1 MNNIYKVIWS
11 KAKNCY
17 VVASE
22 IARSHTKSA
31 TGSGKIGGVTRR
43 SLLASLMALSLL
55 CGGLGVASAEVDVK
69 VDVSSAPGAVEVY
82 TKTGVDTLL
91 NDKADKTALGTKA
104 NATEVV
110 KNTTDIATNKANITA
125 LQSELGNKA
134 DKSTVTTALDAKADA
149 TALNG
154 KANTDLSNL
163 TADGVNKIKET
174 MSADMEKKANK
185 DTVTAL
191 VGRVGGLESTVGG
204 ASGGLVKG
212 VADLN
217 AKTTKITYDAALG
230 TSVDGVTFN
239 AGKVTNVTS
248 INGTEIGTNVDGNY
262 IHQDSSIWG
271 NMKNV
276 DTQVKIN
283 ADNIETNKNAITN
296 LDAGLQK
303 EVADREA
310 ADAEINKKIGSIDN
324 NQTEYVKEDQTIS
337 QNLTKLD
344 NKLKD
349 TNDRT
354 GGITRNDAESK
365 TIIEKKVTVDSNGNV
380 TAEGKLKAGSV
391 DAGAITTTGAV
402 NAGSLIVT
410 DASNLKG
417 DVTMDKTLSVTG
429 DTKLGALNVTGESS
443 LKDTQVNGTLT
454 TTGKATFKEAV
465 EMDKGLTVTS
475 GDTTLQNTDVK
486 GALNVTGESSLKDT
500 QVNGTL
506 TTTGKAT
513 FKEAVEMDKG
523 LTVTSGDTTLQNT
536 DVKGAL
542 NVTGESSLKNT
553 TVGGTLGV
561 TGETTLNDKLT
572 AKGEATF
579 EKNVT
584 VKEDLTVKG
593 ELKTDK
599 ISMKNTDTDPDGTI
613 HRSATT
619 ITADG
624 ITHNGEVEK
633 SGVITKS
640 QFTHTEEGSETYAKK
655 GNTANWTETR
665 SDVKADGVKTKVED
679 SKKNR
684 TNTSQT
690 ADGIKGYATDKDG
703 NRTYTK
709 VTATENS
716 FQVQDKDGKN
726 KNHQVNT
733 MGSSVTEIKNDEGK
747 ITKTE
752 QTAENITNTAKDGTI
767 KNDAK
772 DIVNNASGNISNKSQ
787 TMDTTVTGK
796 ATESYGSLDTTVNG
810 NETHIVKGTKT
821 ETVDGKV
828 TENYNAGQATKVTGN
843 QDIHVTGKQTN
854 TVEGGQ
860 ENIISGGQIN
870 SITGDQTTTV
880 TGDISNKAKNI
891 TNEAETKLTDKV
903 GTNTRVLD
911 SEGITD
917 TVPGADGKG
926 STFKQ
931 RIDAIMGNVKT
942 DAGESEVTQ
951 TGDEITSKVGLGEAT
966 NSRVTQKKNLLE
978 AAVTDGTNYNISNDT
993 ANESAK
999 ELRGGTK
1006 VNRQY
1011 DNLNGSQKT
1020 IADGANT
1027 NLSIDT
1033 ASASAKALTDGT
1045 KVNKQQD
1052 NLDSSEKTITNG
1064 TYKTSKVQT
1073 ALDITNTASD
1083 GTITND
1089 AKNIVN
1095 NATGDMTN
1103 TVGGKQTNKI
1113 DGDQVNTIGGSQ
1125 TTTVTGDISNTA
1137 KNITNEAN
1145 TKLTDKVGTNTRVL
1159 DSEGITDTV
1168 PGAGGKGSTFKQ
1180 RIDAIM
1186 GNVKTDAGESEVT
1199 QKGDEITSVVGKGE
1213 ATNSRVTQKKGSLEA
1228 GVTDGTNTN
1237 ASYDVADA
1245 SAKVLSGGTKV
1256 NKLQDNLD
1264 SSEKTI
1270 TNGTYTTSKL
1280 QTALDITNT
1289 AKDGTIT
1296 NDAKNIV
1303 NNATGDMTN
1312 TVGGKLTTTV
1322 TGQATEN
1329 FKGGLKTDITG
1340 EEIHTVTGN
1349 QTNKVTG
1356 KQTNTVEGG
1365 QENIISGGQI
1375 NNITGDQTT
1384 TISGTQTTTARDINR
1399 NASSGM
1405 IDTIDNAYG
1414 TNTETKVAGK
1424 TTTDVS
1430 IKGTGEKGQYIRGAN
1445 ESRDYLIKGTLKNSE
1460 TKTAEATS
1468 TKITDGNGK
1477 TSSTIQDVTQISG
1490 SVTDGTNTSVSNVK
1504 ANSIDSAVTDGSSIS
1519 TINQKKNS
1527 ITSQVTDGT
1536 TITKTEQDTKN
1547 ITNTAKDGI
1556 ITNDAKDIVNNASG
1570 NMTNT
1575 VGGDLKTTVSGNE
1588 LHEVTGKQTNKIDGD
1603 QENTIGGNQTTTV
1616 TGDISNT
1623 AENITNE
1630 ANTKLTDKVGENT
1643 RVLDSEGITDTVGG
1657 STFKQRIDKIMM
1669 ESKDVSIKAEETLT
1683 NEAKVITN
1691 KASEVINNEA
1701 VNINNTATGIITSK
1715 ASEIKNQADKLI
1727 SNKVGENTWENMENG
1742 KITTSIKDGA
1752 KQNLTQSDA
1761 AGTTQSTVDGGKST
1775 VTIQNADGLADAV
1788 TDGTNTSVQNQTA
1801 SAIAAAVKDGAGN
1814 ENASAVNATTSVNT
1828 IKSGSK
1834 ANTVIST
1841 ADGTSFINSE
1851 AAAPVGDGT
1860 EVKTTIKGNTITT
1873 GKVTMDYAEV
1883 MKDLG
1888 VRGNANITGKTT
1900 TGSLEVTGTSTLK
1913 GDVTMGSNATVKKDL
1928 TVEGNTNLKNTK
1940 VDGTLD
1946 VTQKANFGDSVSIA
1960 KDLSVGGNATIKG
1973 DVTASSYKVGDKTY
1987 ISAAGINAND
1997 QKITN
2002 VADGSIS
2009 EGSKDAVN
2017 GGQLYTV
2024 KNDLEG
2030 KVNKV
2035 GANAAAMANLHP
2047 MEFDPDS
2054 KWNIAAAIGNYG
2066 SETAAALGAFYRPND
2081 DVMVNLSTAFGTGEN
2096 MVGGGVSVRL
2106 GKGGNKLSREENNA
2120 LKDQVDNL
2128 TARMDALLS
2137 VLNPN
2142 MSKDFP
2148 DVPENH
2154 WAYEAV
2160 SRLAGNDIVQGY
2172 PDGEFHGDRTMTR
2185 YEMAEIIYNALSR
2198 GAEAEKELV
2207 EEFKPE
2213 LQAMAA
2219 SEKATAEKAEG

>member
-1 MNNIYKVIWS
+1 MFFAKGEIIMNNIYKVIWS

-31 TGSGKIGGVTRR
+31 SGSEKIGGVARHA
-43 SLLASLMALSLL
+43 LLALGAACAIA
-55 CGGLGVASAEVDVK
+55 CGGFVNVWAADT
-69 VDVSSAPGAVEVY
+69 VEAQLAGGSTATVY
-82 TKTGVDTLL
+82 TKEGTELYVADQIRYLTTDGDVLTNKNNIAALQTTTTDQEQKIATNTANIANNAAAL
-91 NDKADKTALGTKA
+91 NDKADKADVYSKTDADTTFATKTELNAKA
-104 NATEVV
+104 NA
-110 KNTTDIATNKANITA
+110 AA
-125 LQSELGNKA
+125 LDTKA
-134 DKSTVTTALDAKADA
+134 DKTYVDTKLDGKADKATTLAGYGINDAYTKDATNTAITTKVNEEKNARELKDAELSGRIDTLSTTVDSKVSKTDLNTTLGNYYTQAETNAAIKNAVDDEKNARENAINGEVTNRNKAIADAIAVEETKRDAAITNAKTELKEKVTEEETKRKEEDAKLEGKITENTTAINNEKAVREAAD
-149 TALNG
+149 
-154 KANTDLSNL
+154 TDLSKRI
-163 TADGVNKIKET
+163 G
-174 MSADMEKKANK
+174 
-185 DTVTAL
+185 TVTEDGKYIKKSATNNVSENL
-191 VGRVGGLESTVGG
+191 KVLDTQ
-204 ASGGLVKG
+204 
-212 VADLN
+212 
-217 AKTTKITYDAALG
+217 AKT
-230 TSVDGVTFN
+230 
-239 AGKVTNVTS
+239 
-248 INGTEIGTNVDGNY
+248 
-262 IHQDSSIWG
+262 
-271 NMKNV
+271 
-276 DTQVKIN
+276 N
-283 ADNIETNKNAITN
+283 ADNIQTNADNIKNNKDEIARVNGELVKTNDYFNAELGKTNDYFNKELGKTNNHFNTELGKTNAALQATNKRTAGIERTDTGVAADNQTVIEGKVHFDQNGNVSGVKDLQTDTIHATGEITSKG
-296 LDAGLQK
+296 LDAG
-303 EVADREA
+303 
-310 ADAEINKKIGSIDN
+310 
-324 NQTEYVKEDQTIS
+324 
-337 QNLTKLD
+337 
-344 NKLKD
+344 
-349 TNDRT
+349 
-354 GGITRNDAESK
+354 
-365 TIIEKKVTVDSNGNV
+365 
-380 TAEGKLKAGSV
+380 AG
-391 DAGAITTTGAV
+391 DI
-402 NAGSLIVT
+402 
-410 DASNLKG
+410 K
-417 DVTMDKTLSVTG
+417 
-429 DTKLGALNVTGESS
+429 
-443 LKDTQVNGTLT
+443 
-454 TTGKATFKEAV
+454 TTGKVSA
-465 EMDKGLTVTS
+465 
-475 GDTTLQNTDVK
+475 GDVST
-486 GALNVTGESSLKDT
+486 
-500 QVNGTL
+500 GTL
-506 TTTGKAT
+506 ETTGDAT
-513 FKEAVEMDKG
+513 I
-523 LTVTSGDTTLQNT
+523 
-536 DVKGAL
+536 
-542 NVTGESSLKNT
+542 
-553 TVGGTLGV
+553 GG
-561 TGETTLNDKLT
+561 
-572 AKGEATF
+572 
-579 EKNVT
+579 
-584 VKEDLTVKG
+584 DLTVNG

-599 ISMKNTDTDPDGTI
+599 IAMENKKTDADGT
-613 HRSATT
+613 RYNSSTT

-624 ITHNGEVEK
+624 ITHIGEVEK
-633 SGVITKS
+633 NGVITKS

-655 GNTANWTETR
+655 GNTANWTETS
-665 SDVKADGVKTKVED
+665 SDVKADGVTTKVED

-684 TNTSQT
+684 TNTSQA

-703 NRTYTK
+703 NKTYTK

-733 MGSSVTEIKNDEGK
+733 MGSSVTEITNAAGAT
-747 ITKTE
+747 TKTE
-752 QTAENITNTAKDGTI
+752 QTAENITNIAQSGTI
-767 KNDAK
+767 TNDAQN
-772 DIVNNASGNISNKSQ
+772 IVNNAS
-787 TMDTTVTGK
+787 
-796 ATESYGSLDTTVNG
+796 
-810 NETHIVKGTKT
+810 
-821 ETVDGKV
+821 
-828 TENYNAGQATKVTGN
+828 EN
-843 QDIHVTGKQTN
+843 
-854 TVEGGQ
+854 
-860 ENIISGGQIN
+860 
-870 SITGDQTTTV
+870 
-880 TGDISNKAKNI
+880 
-891 TNEAETKLTDKV
+891 
-903 GTNTRVLD
+903 
-911 SEGITD
+911 
-917 TVPGADGKG
+917 
-926 STFKQ
+926 
-931 RIDAIMGNVKT
+931 
-942 DAGESEVTQ
+942 
-951 TGDEITSKVGLGEAT
+951 
-966 NSRVTQKKNLLE
+966 
-978 AAVTDGTNYNISNDT
+978 
-993 ANESAK
+993 
-999 ELRGGTK
+999 
-1006 VNRQY
+1006 
-1011 DNLNGSQKT
+1011 
-1020 IADGANT
+1020 
-1027 NLSIDT
+1027 
-1033 ASASAKALTDGT
+1033 
-1045 KVNKQQD
+1045 
-1052 NLDSSEKTITNG
+1052 
-1064 TYKTSKVQT
+1064 
-1073 ALDITNTASD
+1073 ITNTAQN
-1083 GTITND
+1083 GTIKND

-1095 NATGDMTN
+1095 NASENITTTANTMNTTVNGQATESYGGLNTTVNGAENHTVNGKQIN
-1103 TVGGKQTNKI
+1103 TVG
-1113 DGDQVNTIGGSQ
+1113 DGQINNITGNQ

-1168 PGAGGKGSTFKQ
+1168 PGADGKGSTFKQ

-1228 GVTDGTNTN
+1228 GVTDGINTN

-1245 SAKVLSGGTKV
+1245 SAKVLTGGTKV

-1270 TNGTYTTSKL
+1270 TNGIYTTSKL

-1384 TISGTQTTTARDINR
+1384 TISGTQTTTATDINR
-1399 NASSGM
+1399 NASSSM
-1405 IDTIDNAYG
+1405 VDKVDNAYG
-1414 TNTETKVAGK
+1414 INTETKVAGK

-1468 TKITDGNGK
+1468 TEITDGNGK
-1477 TSSTIQDVTQISG
+1477 TSSTIQDVTQLSG

-1547 ITNTAKDGI
+1547 ITNTAKDGT

-1588 LHEVTGKQTNKIDGD
+1588 LHEVTGTKTENVTGKVTENYGNGQETNVTGDQYIHVTGKQTNKIDGD
-1603 QENTIGGNQTTTV
+1603 QENIIGGNQTTTV
-1616 TGDISNT
+1616 IGDISNK

-1630 ANTKLTDKVGENT
+1630 ANTKLTDKVGDHT

-1669 ESKDVSIKAEETLT
+1669 ESKDVSIKAEETLA

-1775 VTIQNADGLADAV
+1775 VTIQNADGLVDAV

-1814 ENASAVNATTSVNT
+1814 ENASAANATTSVNT

-1913 GDVTMGSNATVKKDL
+1913 GDVTMESNATVKKDL

-1946 VTQKANFGDSVSIA
+1946 VTQKATFGDSVSIA
-1960 KDLSVGGNATIKG
+1960 KGLSVDGNATIKG
-1973 DVTASSYKVGDKTY
+1973 DVTAKSYKVGDKTY

-2054 KWNIAAAIGNYG
+2054 KWNVAAAIGNYG

-2106 GKGGNKLSREENNA
+2106 GKGGNKLSREETNA
-2120 LKDQVDNL
+2120 LKAQVADL

-2172 PDGEFHGDRTMTR
+2172 PDGEFHGERTMTR

-2198 GAEAEKELV
+2198 GAEAERELV

-2219 SEKATAEKAEG
+2219 SEKATAERAEG

>member
-1 MNNIYKVIWS
+1 MFFAKGEIIMNNIYKVIWS

-31 TGSGKIGGVTRR
+31 SGSEKIGGVARHA
-43 SLLASLMALSLL
+43 LLALGAACAIA
-55 CGGLGVASAEVDVK
+55 CGGFVNVWAADT
-69 VDVSSAPGAVEVY
+69 VEAQLAGGSTATVY
-82 TKTGVDTLL
+82 TKEGTELYVADQIRYLTTDGDVLTNKNNIAALQTTTTDQEQKIATNTANIANNAAAL
-91 NDKADKTALGTKA
+91 NDKADKADVYSKTDADTTFATKTELNAKA
-104 NATEVV
+104 NA
-110 KNTTDIATNKANITA
+110 AA
-125 LQSELGNKA
+125 LDTKA
-134 DKSTVTTALDAKADA
+134 DKTYVDTKLDGKADKATTLAGYGINDAYTKDATNTAITTKVNEEKNARELKDAELSGRIDTLSTTVDSKVSKTDLNTTLGNYYTQAETNAAIKNAVDDEKNARENAINGEVTNRNKAIADAIAVEETKRDAAITNAKTELKEKVTEEETKRKEEDAKLEGKITENTTAINNEKAVREAAD
-149 TALNG
+149 
-154 KANTDLSNL
+154 TDLSKRI
-163 TADGVNKIKET
+163 G
-174 MSADMEKKANK
+174 
-185 DTVTAL
+185 TVTEDGKYIKKSATNNVSENL
-191 VGRVGGLESTVGG
+191 KVLDTQ
-204 ASGGLVKG
+204 
-212 VADLN
+212 
-217 AKTTKITYDAALG
+217 AKT
-230 TSVDGVTFN
+230 
-239 AGKVTNVTS
+239 
-248 INGTEIGTNVDGNY
+248 
-262 IHQDSSIWG
+262 
-271 NMKNV
+271 
-276 DTQVKIN
+276 N
-283 ADNIETNKNAITN
+283 ADNIQTNADNIKNNKDEIARVNGELVKTNDYFNKELGKTNNHFNTELGKTNAALQATNKRTAGIERTDTGVAADNQTVIEGKVHFDQNGNVSGVKDLQTDTIHATGEITSKG
-296 LDAGLQK
+296 LDAG
-303 EVADREA
+303 
-310 ADAEINKKIGSIDN
+310 
-324 NQTEYVKEDQTIS
+324 
-337 QNLTKLD
+337 
-344 NKLKD
+344 
-349 TNDRT
+349 
-354 GGITRNDAESK
+354 
-365 TIIEKKVTVDSNGNV
+365 
-380 TAEGKLKAGSV
+380 AG
-391 DAGAITTTGAV
+391 DI
-402 NAGSLIVT
+402 
-410 DASNLKG
+410 K
-417 DVTMDKTLSVTG
+417 
-429 DTKLGALNVTGESS
+429 
-443 LKDTQVNGTLT
+443 
-454 TTGKATFKEAV
+454 TTGKVSA
-465 EMDKGLTVTS
+465 
-475 GDTTLQNTDVK
+475 GDVST
-486 GALNVTGESSLKDT
+486 
-500 QVNGTL
+500 GTL
-506 TTTGKAT
+506 ETTGDAT
-513 FKEAVEMDKG
+513 I
-523 LTVTSGDTTLQNT
+523 
-536 DVKGAL
+536 
-542 NVTGESSLKNT
+542 
-553 TVGGTLGV
+553 GG
-561 TGETTLNDKLT
+561 
-572 AKGEATF
+572 
-579 EKNVT
+579 
-584 VKEDLTVKG
+584 DLTVNG

-599 ISMKNTDTDPDGTI
+599 IAMENKKTDADGT
-613 HRSATT
+613 RYNSSTT

-624 ITHNGEVEK
+624 ITHIGEVEK
-633 SGVITKS
+633 NGVITKS

-655 GNTANWTETR
+655 GNTANWTETS
-665 SDVKADGVKTKVED
+665 SDVKADGVTTKVED

-684 TNTSQT
+684 TNTSQA

-703 NRTYTK
+703 NKTYTK

-733 MGSSVTEIKNDEGK
+733 MGSSVTEITNAAGAT
-747 ITKTE
+747 TKTE
-752 QTAENITNTAKDGTI
+752 QTAENITNIAQSGTI
-767 KNDAK
+767 TNDAQN
-772 DIVNNASGNISNKSQ
+772 IVNNAS
-787 TMDTTVTGK
+787 
-796 ATESYGSLDTTVNG
+796 
-810 NETHIVKGTKT
+810 
-821 ETVDGKV
+821 
-828 TENYNAGQATKVTGN
+828 EN
-843 QDIHVTGKQTN
+843 
-854 TVEGGQ
+854 
-860 ENIISGGQIN
+860 
-870 SITGDQTTTV
+870 
-880 TGDISNKAKNI
+880 
-891 TNEAETKLTDKV
+891 
-903 GTNTRVLD
+903 
-911 SEGITD
+911 
-917 TVPGADGKG
+917 
-926 STFKQ
+926 
-931 RIDAIMGNVKT
+931 
-942 DAGESEVTQ
+942 
-951 TGDEITSKVGLGEAT
+951 
-966 NSRVTQKKNLLE
+966 
-978 AAVTDGTNYNISNDT
+978 
-993 ANESAK
+993 
-999 ELRGGTK
+999 
-1006 VNRQY
+1006 
-1011 DNLNGSQKT
+1011 
-1020 IADGANT
+1020 
-1027 NLSIDT
+1027 
-1033 ASASAKALTDGT
+1033 
-1045 KVNKQQD
+1045 
-1052 NLDSSEKTITNG
+1052 
-1064 TYKTSKVQT
+1064 
-1073 ALDITNTASD
+1073 ITNTAQN
-1083 GTITND
+1083 GTIKND

-1095 NATGDMTN
+1095 NASENITTTANTMNTTVNGQATESYGGLNTTVNGAENHTVNGKQIN
-1103 TVGGKQTNKI
+1103 TVG
-1113 DGDQVNTIGGSQ
+1113 DGQINNITGNQ

-1168 PGAGGKGSTFKQ
+1168 PGADGKGSTFKQ

-1228 GVTDGTNTN
+1228 GVTDGINTN

-1245 SAKVLSGGTKV
+1245 SAKKLTDGTRV
-1256 NKLQDNLD
+1256 NESVDNLD
-1264 SSEKTI
+1264 SSKKTI
-1270 TNGTYTTSKL
+1270 TDGTHTTSKV
-1280 QTALDITNT
+1280 QTALDIINT
-1289 AKDGTIT
+1289 AADGTIT

-1322 TGQATEN
+1322 TGATEEN
-1329 FKGGLKTDITG
+1329 YNGGLTTKVTG
-1340 EEIHTVTGN
+1340 EEKHT
-1349 QTNKVTG
+1349 VTG

-1365 QENIISGGQI
+1365 QENIISGGQTNTI
-1375 NNITGDQTT
+1375 TGGQVNNITGDQTT
-1384 TISGTQTTTARDINR
+1384 TITGNKKETVTENVTEDYKKNLTTTVGGNEIH
-1399 NASSGM
+1399 
-1405 IDTIDNAYG
+1405 
-1414 TNTETKVAGK
+1414 
-1424 TTTDVS
+1424 DV
-1430 IKGTGEKGQYIRGAN
+1430 KG
-1445 ESRDYLIKGTLKNSE
+1445 
-1460 TKTAEATS
+1460 
-1468 TKITDGNGK
+1468 
-1477 TSSTIQDVTQISG
+1477 
-1490 SVTDGTNTSVSNVK
+1490 
-1504 ANSIDSAVTDGSSIS
+1504 
-1519 TINQKKNS
+1519 
-1527 ITSQVTDGT
+1527 
-1536 TITKTEQDTKN
+1536 TKTETVEGKVSENFKGGQETNVTGNQD
-1547 ITNTAKDGI
+1547 I
-1556 ITNDAKDIVNNASG
+1556 
-1570 NMTNT
+1570 
-1575 VGGDLKTTVSGNE
+1575 
-1588 LHEVTGKQTNKIDGD
+1588 HVTGKQTNKIDGD

-1616 TGDISNT
+1616 TGDISNK
-1623 AENITNE
+1623 AKNITNE
-1630 ANTKLTDKVGENT
+1630 ASNSITDKVGDHT
-1643 RVLDSEGITDTVGG
+1643 RVLDSDGITDTVGG

-1669 ESKDVSIKAEETLT
+1669 ESKNVSIKAEETLT

-1775 VTIQNADGLADAV
+1775 VTIQNADGLTDAV
-1788 TDGTNTSVQNQTA
+1788 TDGRNTSVQNQTA
-1801 SAIAAAVKDGAGN
+1801 SQIAAAVKDGAGN
-1814 ENASAVNATTSVNT
+1814 ENASVANATTSANT
-1828 IKSGSK
+1828 ITNGTK

-1851 AAAPVGDGT
+1851 AAAPVTGASGAGT
-1860 EVKTTIKGNTITT
+1860 HLNTTIKGNTITT

-1900 TGSLEVTGTSTLK
+1900 TGSLEVKGESKLT
-1913 GDVTMGSNATVKKDL
+1913 GDVTMESNATVKKDL

-2024 KNDLEG
+2024 KNDFEG

-2106 GKGGNKLSREENNA
+2106 GKGGNKLSREETNA
-2120 LKDQVDNL
+2120 LKAQVADL

-2172 PDGEFHGDRTMTR
+2172 PDGEFHGERTMTR